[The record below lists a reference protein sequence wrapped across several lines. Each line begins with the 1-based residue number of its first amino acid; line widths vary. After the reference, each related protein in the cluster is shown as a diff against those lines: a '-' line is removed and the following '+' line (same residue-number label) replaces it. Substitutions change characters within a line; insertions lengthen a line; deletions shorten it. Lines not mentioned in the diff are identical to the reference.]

1 KLPLPSLYRSWTAEA
16 RHIDMSTPSHSRS
29 SGTSTNSVSVAPV
42 ISCARSGWYS
52 RFVYPFAEID
62 TDAFWKSAY
71 TFLRHAC
78 IDSIQP
84 REKTSSAV
92 VTVVSGERAYIRSD
106 GAHCITPSS
115 SIHM

>member
-1 KLPLPSLYRSWTAEA
+1 SFWDIRDL
-16 RHIDMSTPSHSRS
+16 HSFPTRRS
-29 SGTSTNSVSVAPV
+29 SDL
-42 ISCARSGWYS
+42 WYS

-92 VTVVSGERAYIRSD
+92 VTVTSGERAYIRSD
-106 GAHCITPSS
+106 GAHCITPRSEEHTS
-115 SIHM
+115 ELQSRENLVCRL